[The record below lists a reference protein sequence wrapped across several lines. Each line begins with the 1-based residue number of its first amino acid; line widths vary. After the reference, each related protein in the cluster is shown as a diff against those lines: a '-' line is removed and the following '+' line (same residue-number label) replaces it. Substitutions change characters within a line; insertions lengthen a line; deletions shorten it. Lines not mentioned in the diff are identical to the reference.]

1 MSHLHSSAGP
11 GGPGPGWRDMASQDR
26 RQVQLFL
33 ADPGTENP
41 MGSGTLTPRL
51 VEHNGTSR
59 FIWFNLHI
67 GETRKLKSTE
77 GTTITELIAAKL
89 EREARPLNPRP
100 VRFPWDQQHSVSVE
114 YFVPTKPPTLSN
126 RGRAE
131 LPGGGWKKTGLDP
144 PHFHSGPQDC
154 FCKPQACTEGH
165 VTDCEMHPLPPQV
178 PQDAGSTSWVSP
190 HFTPQAGCFPWGS
203 EVCFQELERELS
215 QQYPCLGEPRV
226 GACWALGHP
235 QERKAGWNTGR
246 FSAPLHPDCSE
257 VGTWNPV
264 LPQALPDRP

>member
-1 MSHLHSSAGP
+1 MELGCLPPAAGSADNEMSHLHSSAGP

-67 GETRKLKSTE
+67 GEMRKLKSTE

-100 VRFPWDQQHSVSVE
+100 VRFPWGQQHSNSFCGILCPNKTSHSVKQRE
-114 YFVPTKPPTLSN
+114 S
-126 RGRAE
+126 RA
-131 LPGGGWKKTGLDP
+131 
-144 PHFHSGPQDC
+144 
-154 FCKPQACTEGH
+154 
-165 VTDCEMHPLPPQV
+165 
-178 PQDAGSTSWVSP
+178 SW
-190 HFTPQAGCFPWGS
+190 WR
-203 EVCFQELERELS
+203 LE
-215 QQYPCLGEPRV
+215 
-226 GACWALGHP
+226 
-235 QERKAGWNTGR
+235 K
-246 FSAPLHPDCSE
+246 
-257 VGTWNPV
+257 
-264 LPQALPDRP
+264 DRPRSPTFPQWPPRLLLQTPGLH